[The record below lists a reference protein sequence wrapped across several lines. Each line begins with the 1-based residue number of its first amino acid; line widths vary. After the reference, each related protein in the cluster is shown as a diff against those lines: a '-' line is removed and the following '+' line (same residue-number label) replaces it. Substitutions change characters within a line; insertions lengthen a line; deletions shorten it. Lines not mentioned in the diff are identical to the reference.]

1 EQPRRGEGELAQ
13 LARSERAL
21 APRFLARTRHHRTT
35 ERRVSTD
42 ARRKSGATQLSGD
55 PRALPG
61 ESTGEPAPTTAQA
74 GAGRVQKLLQRAPGG
89 GGGGAPPLRD
99 LGRGETDRK
108 VAGAEEER
116 CERGASPEGFVH
128 SARGRSAFGAR
139 RWLGGACAA
148 MKGKEIQRGLF
159 AAWRGAASLKRLLFC
174 SVLISSP
181 QTTRAR
187 VVEG

>member
-1 EQPRRGEGELAQ
+1 EQPRRGEG
-13 LARSERAL
+13 ERAL

-35 ERRVSTD
+35 ERRASTD
-42 ARRKSGATQLSGD
+42 ARRSSGATQLSGD

-74 GAGRVQKLLQRAPGG
+74 GAGRVQNLLQRAPG
-89 GGGGAPPLRD
+89 R
-99 LGRGETDRK
+99 GRGERPHYETSVEGKQIEKLRGPRRS
-108 VAGAEEER
+108 A

-148 MKGKEIQRGLF
+148 MKGKEIQGGLF
-159 AAWRGAASLKRLLFC
+159 AARRGAASLKRLFRAYLE
-174 SVLISSP
+174 SANN
-181 QTTRAR
+181 TRASR
-187 VVEG
+187 RGA

>member
-1 EQPRRGEGELAQ
+1 KQPRRGEGELAQ

-35 ERRVSTD
+35 ERRASTD
-42 ARRKSGATQLSGD
+42 ARRRSGATQLSGD

-61 ESTGEPAPTTAQA
+61 ESTGEPAPTTPRA
-74 GAGRVQKLLQRAPGG
+74 GAGRVQNLLQRAPGG
-89 GGGGAPPLRD
+89 ERLHYETSAEGKQIEKLR
-99 LGRGETDRK
+99 GPRRS
-108 VAGAEEER
+108 A

-148 MKGKEIQRGLF
+148 TKGKEIQRGLF
-159 AAWRGAASLKRLLFC
+159 AARRGAASLKRLLFC